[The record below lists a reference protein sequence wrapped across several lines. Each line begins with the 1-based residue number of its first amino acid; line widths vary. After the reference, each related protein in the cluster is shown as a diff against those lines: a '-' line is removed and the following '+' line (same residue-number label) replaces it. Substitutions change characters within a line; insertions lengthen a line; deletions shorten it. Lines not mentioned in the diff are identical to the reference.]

1 MKKFSVITSALILGA
16 SLVLSGCGSA
26 EPKAPEAKQEVQTAL
41 VPIEKMGFLT
51 VDTCAAQGAFL
62 DCYLENYMCGSDG
75 CYKENAPG
83 VFGKVQL
90 VLFSHEDGVSYNVD
104 TTNIDMK
111 MIDKGINRNEVTL
124 IGDFDAATNTI
135 IVKEFKAPPPPKK
148 SFFKGCL

>member
-1 MKKFSVITSALILGA
+1 MKKLSLLSSALVLGA
-16 SLVLSGCGSA
+16 SLLLSGCGSA
-26 EPKAPEAKQEVQTAL
+26 EPKAPEAKAAVATL
-41 VPIEKMGFLT
+41 TPIEKMGFLT

-83 VFGKVQL
+83 VFGKVNL
-90 VLFSHEDGVSYNVD
+90 VLFSHVDGVTYNVD
-104 TTNIDMK
+104 TSNLDMK
-111 MIDKGINRNEVTL
+111 VIDKGINRNDVTL
-124 IGDFDAATNTI
+124 IGDFNAATNTI